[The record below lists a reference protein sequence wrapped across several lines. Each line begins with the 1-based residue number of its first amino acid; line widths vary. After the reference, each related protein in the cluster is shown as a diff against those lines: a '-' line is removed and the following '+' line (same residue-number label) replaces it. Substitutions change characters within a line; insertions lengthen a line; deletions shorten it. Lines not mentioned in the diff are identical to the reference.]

1 MEEEWPGK
9 NNTIQRTNL
18 VAQIIKVKDKT
29 LFFFKINILFMFFEK
44 GKYFF
49 NKNVRRKEKSQYI

>member
-9 NNTIQRTNL
+9 NNTIQRSNL
-18 VAQIIKVKDKT
+18 VAQIIKVKAK
-29 LFFFKINILFMFFEK
+29 LYFFSKINILFMFFEK

-49 NKNVRRKEKSQYI
+49 NKNVRHKEKS